1 MTQHKQKMEPA
12 PPVPGTPQPPV
23 QCVESPT
30 GFHVIDPATGKCKH
44 CGGFWRDLFNGIG
57 EAIGNA
63 KFGE

>member
-1 MTQHKQKMEPA
+1 MRHKVGEPA
-12 PPVPGTPQPPV
+12 PPVPNAPTPPV
-23 QCVESPT
+23 QCVTAPT
-30 GFHVIDPATGKCKH
+30 GFHQIDSLTGKCKH

>member
-1 MTQHKQKMEPA
+1 
-12 PPVPGTPQPPV
+12 V
-23 QCVESPT
+23 QCVTAPT
-30 GFHVIDPATGKCKH
+30 GFHQIDSLTGKCKH